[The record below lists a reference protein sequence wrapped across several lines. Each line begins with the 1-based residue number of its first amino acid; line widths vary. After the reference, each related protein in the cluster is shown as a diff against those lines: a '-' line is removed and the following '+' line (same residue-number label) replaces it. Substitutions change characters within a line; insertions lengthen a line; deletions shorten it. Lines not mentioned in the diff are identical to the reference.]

1 MRAPLLVS
9 ADVAARAREF
19 APGHA
24 LNCAIVISID
34 AGGNAA
40 GVACTCPRAAYLRAL
55 TPGPEGGAVEVPI
68 GGATILG
75 PDDLL
80 SRAAACAALD
90 ENVRLRGRVDALG
103 DLLGRREGIA
113 RQDVDAA
120 VEIERLR
127 AEVGRLEQEVDRCR
141 RALRGVAEW
150 LEAKLP
156 SEGRQEIRRVRKV
169 LREEDSP

>member
-1 MRAPLLVS
+1 MTRAPLLVS
-9 ADVAARAREF
+9 ADAAARAREF

-24 LNCAIVISID
+24 LNCAIVLSVD

-90 ENVRLRGRVDALG
+90 ENARLRGRVDALS
-103 DLLGRREGIA
+103 DLLGRRERMS

-127 AEVGRLEQEVDRCR
+127 AEVGRLEQEVGRYR
-141 RALRGVAEW
+141 RALR
-150 LEAKLP
+150 
-156 SEGRQEIRRVRKV
+156 SEEK
-169 LREEDSP
+169 SP